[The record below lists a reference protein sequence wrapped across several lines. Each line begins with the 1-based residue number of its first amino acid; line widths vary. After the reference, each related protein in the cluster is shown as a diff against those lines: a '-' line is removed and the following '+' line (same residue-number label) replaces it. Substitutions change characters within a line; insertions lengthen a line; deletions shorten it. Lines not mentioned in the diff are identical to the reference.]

1 MNPAAIDTVT
11 LKYGYP
17 NAMTGYDTSLTIMQ
31 SLTFTTSMEFC
42 KTAELTLL
50 SCLACPGQPNQ
61 STTKIVIHESTA
73 RQIKLMT
80 KTKTPVVKSV
90 NTVYLA

>member
-11 LKYGYP
+11 LKYGHGYS
-17 NAMTGYDTSLTIMQ
+17 NAMTGYNTSLTIMQ

-42 KTAELTLL
+42 KIAELTFL

-61 STTKIVIHESTA
+61 STHFFVIHESTA
-73 RQIKLMT
+73 RQIKLMMTTT
-80 KTKTPVVKSV
+80 KNLS
-90 NTVYLA
+90 